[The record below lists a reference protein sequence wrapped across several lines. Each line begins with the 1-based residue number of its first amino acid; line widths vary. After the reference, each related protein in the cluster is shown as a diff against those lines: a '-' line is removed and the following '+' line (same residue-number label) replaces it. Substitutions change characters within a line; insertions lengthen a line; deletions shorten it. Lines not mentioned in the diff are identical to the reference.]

1 MNALH
6 SCKIPKPIAGLDEM
20 EAHGENRKSVRV
32 EPTLNRAPKAPPP
45 LAVDEHSSAAALR
58 AIATFEA
65 LKGIVVLL
73 LAVALVFVHRHVE
86 DFTENL
92 LYHLHIDLDR
102 RIGHTLMSAASKLSD
117 VRLLTILL
125 AAASYATVRFIEGWG
140 LWHRR
145 VWAEWFALLSG
156 TLYLPWEIIRIVERA
171 DWERI
176 GVLVVNIGIVLY
188 MLAIRLRESSA
199 FRRRDAAASSE
210 AGRG

>member
-1 MNALH
+1 M
-6 SCKIPKPIAGLDEM
+6 AGM
-20 EAHGENRKSVRV
+20 ELRENPRTVRV
-32 EPTLNRAPKAPPP
+32 EPTTGRDAKALP
-45 LAVDEHSSAAALR
+45 LAVDERSSAAALR
-58 AIATFEA
+58 TIAAFEV
-65 LKGIVVLL
+65 LKGVIVLL
-73 LAVALVFVHRHVE
+73 LAVALVLVHRHVE
-86 DFTENL
+86 DFTESL

-102 RIGHTLMSAASKLSD
+102 RIGQTLMTAASKLSD
-117 VRLLTILL
+117 VRLLTIVL

-188 MLAIRLRESSA
+188 MLAIRLRESNF
-199 FRRRDAAASSE
+199 FRLRERHVAPVI
-210 AGRG
+210 RGTDEIG

>member
-1 MNALH
+1 M
-6 SCKIPKPIAGLDEM
+6 AGM
-20 EAHGENRKSVRV
+20 ELQENRGTGRV
-32 EPTLNRAPKAPPP
+32 EPTTGRAPKALP

-58 AIATFEA
+58 TIAAFEA
-65 LKGIVVLL
+65 LKGIIVLL

-86 DFTENL
+86 DFTESL

-102 RIGHTLMSAASKLSD
+102 RIGHTLMAAASKLSD
-117 VRLLTILL
+117 VRLLTIVL
-125 AAASYATVRFIEGWG
+125 AAASYATVRFIEAWG

-156 TLYLPWEIIRIVERA
+156 TLYLPWEIIRIAERA

-188 MLAIRLRESSA
+188 MLAIRLRESSV
-199 FRRRDAAASSE
+199 FRLRGRHAAPASRGTGRD
-210 AGRG
+210 